1 MFLEITDFSDKK
13 AFAEF
18 DEFARKFGE
27 FTQSPRWT
35 SVKRRWQGAGVVV
48 RNPDGA
54 VTAECLVLIRK
65 TPFGSLM
72 YSPRG
77 FIGEYSSEVWAEILS
92 GIEILS
98 RKYHAVEFI
107 FDPRQSADF
116 LKKYKRD
123 DIKPVQPKENVILRI
138 AKPFSE
144 IERGFKSDYRN
155 RIRKA
160 VKRGVR
166 FEVHGKEA
174 LDEFYE
180 LYAETGRR
188 GKFPVRSKE
197 YFSEILRAF
206 GCECKIFLCR
216 NSEGKALSGA
226 VGIAFGT
233 RFTYVYGGS
242 SSAQRNLYPNY
253 LMQSEMIKFARNIG
267 CTEYD
272 FGRIPDYKNENS
284 AGYRLWRFKSGFG
297 GEIAEY
303 DGEFA
308 VVFRKFTAKFL
319 RRALKLRKKFHSIF
333 TKNS

>member
-1 MFLEITDFSDKK
+1 MFPNFSLYSVYHIFLKKSRGNIIKSQDFRNKISINKFPLYATISIRGIFLEITDFSDKK

-27 FTQSPRWT
+27 FTQSPRWV
-35 SVKRRWQGAGVVV
+35 SVKRRWRGAGVVV

-72 YSPRG
+72 YAPRG
-77 FIGEYSSEVWAEILS
+77 FIGEYSSEVWAEMLS
-92 GIEILS
+92 GIEELS
-98 RKYHAVEFI
+98 RKYHAV
-107 FDPRQSADF
+107 
-116 LKKYKRD
+116 D

-166 FEVHGKEA
+166 FEVHGEEA

-216 NSEGKALSGA
+216 IQTEKRCRARSELLSERGLH
-226 VGIAFGT
+226 T
-233 RFTYVYGGS
+233 
-242 SSAQRNLYPNY
+242 
-253 LMQSEMIKFARNIG
+253 
-267 CTEYD
+267 
-272 FGRIPDYKNENS
+272 
-284 AGYRLWRFKSGFG
+284 
-297 GEIAEY
+297 
-303 DGEFA
+303 
-308 VVFRKFTAKFL
+308 FTAGVP
-319 RRALKLRKKFHSIF
+319 RRRETF
-333 TKNS
+333 TRII